1 MGRSGKWSWF
11 ATWLPIFCNN
21 LLSRVP
27 GIRRRKP
34 SNILLYSK
42 SCEVWGKN
50 SLNMKRFNRLV
61 EALDL
66 WLRSIVVYQK
76 VLTTGRAFFIDIE
89 RLICTVGQGYSFFA
103 VLFFVASGFIHH
115 QNFHLLNTGKLMLG
129 VFCKLILA
137 IKPDKRCCLKKVSH
151 GDKK

>member
-34 SNILLYSK
+34 SNILLYRK

-50 SLNMKRFNRLV
+50 PLNMKRLKQAGRGTGFMTAIRSSIPESTDNRP
-61 EALDL
+61 
-66 WLRSIVVYQK
+66 R
-76 VLTTGRAFFIDIE
+76 VLYRCWTPDMYNK
-89 RLICTVGQGYSFFA
+89 TVGQGYSFFA
-103 VLFFVASGFIHH
+103 VLFFVVFH
-115 QNFHLLNTGKLMLG
+115 QNFQLLNTGKLMLG

-137 IKPDKRCCLKKVSH
+137 IKPDKRYCLKKVSH